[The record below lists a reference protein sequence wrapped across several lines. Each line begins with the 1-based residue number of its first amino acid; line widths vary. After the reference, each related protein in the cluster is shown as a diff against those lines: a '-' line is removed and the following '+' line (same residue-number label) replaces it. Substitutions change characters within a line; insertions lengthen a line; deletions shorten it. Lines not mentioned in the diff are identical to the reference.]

1 MKRLLVLIPTMLMT
15 AFLALAFVAPGIA
28 QGLVGGVAPALRA
41 DHLSVPAVGFGD
53 NRSAPS
59 DQGNVEPA
67 PQSAAPGAMVPQT
80 TATQTPTHRDTAVAT
95 AGRVNCGRMGNG
107 FHGGKHDF
115 VCPNQVFPPG
125 SPGS

>member
-41 DHLSVPAVGFGD
+41 DHLSVPAVGFGE
-53 NRSAPS
+53 NRAAPPAN
-59 DQGNVEPA
+59 GEPA
-67 PQSAAPGAMVPQT
+67 KSSQAAAPAAPQVDT
-80 TATQTPTHRDTAVAT
+80 RTQPFHRGEAVAT

-115 VCPNQVFPPG
+115 ICPNQVFPPG